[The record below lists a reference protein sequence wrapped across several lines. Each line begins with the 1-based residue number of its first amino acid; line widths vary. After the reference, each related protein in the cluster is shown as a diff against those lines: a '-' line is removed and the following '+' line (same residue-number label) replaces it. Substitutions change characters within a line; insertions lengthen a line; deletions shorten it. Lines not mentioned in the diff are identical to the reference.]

1 MTYQEAEKY
10 ILDVPKFTK
19 KNGLDNTRELI
30 KELGNPEKNL
40 KIIHVAGTNGKGSV
54 CAFTSSML
62 IEAGKRTGLFTSPH
76 LVRITERFQINGIE
90 MSQQEFLESFEQVK
104 EATERI
110 IMRGFCH
117 PTFFEFLFAMAL
129 VYFQKN
135 QVEYAV
141 VETGLG
147 GRLDSTNVIES
158 PVMTAITSISLD
170 HTEYLGETIT
180 EIAAEKAGIIKKDTP
195 LVLGINQEK
204 VVEVIEKKAQ
214 EKMTEIYKIS
224 EKDYKICEKTNKH
237 IDFLLNV
244 KYYGYVRVSL
254 PYSAIYQVENAAV
267 AIRMIENLLN
277 KDEYTPEIINRGLNK
292 RVWQGRMEQAIEDI
306 YFDGAHNEDGIRAFL
321 QTAAELTKSRECVLL
336 FGAVKEKNYEEMI
349 KEIATTLNAEV
360 TVVTTLDTPR
370 SMEAEQL
377 RETFERYTK
386 KQVISCENTET
397 AWKKA
402 LELKNKERVLFCVGS
417 LYLVGELKAITGEL
431 SNDKF

>member
-19 KNGLDNTRELI
+19 KNGLDNTRELM
-30 KELGNPEKNL
+30 KELGNPERNL
-40 KIIHVAGTNGKGSV
+40 KVIHVAGTNGKGSV
-54 CAFTSSML
+54 CAFTSSIL
-62 IEAGKRTGLFTSPH
+62 IEAGKKTGLFTSPH
-76 LVRITERFQINGIE
+76 LVRITERFRIDGVE
-90 MSQQEFLESFEQVK
+90 MSEQEFAEIFEQVK
-104 EATERI
+104 KAVDN
-110 IMRGFCH
+110 IMERGFAH
-117 PTFFEFLFAMAL
+117 PTFFELLFAMAL
-129 VYFQKN
+129 VYFETH
-135 QVEYAV
+135 QVEYV
-141 VETGLG
+141 VLETGLG

-180 EIAAEKAGIIKKDTP
+180 EIAAEKAGIIKENVP
-195 LVLGINQEK
+195 LILGINQEE
-204 VVEVIEKKAQ
+204 VVKVIEAKTK

-224 EKDYKICEKTNKH
+224 EKDYKICEKNNKH

-254 PYSAIYQVENAAV
+254 PYSAKYQVENAVV
-267 AIRMIENLLN
+267 AIRIIEKLLN
-277 KDEYTPEIINRGLNK
+277 KDEYTPEMINRGLNK
-292 RVWQGRMEQAIEDI
+292 RLWQGRMEQAIEDI

-321 QTAAELTKSRECVLL
+321 ETAKELTKNRECVLL

-349 KEIATTLNAEV
+349 KEIATTLKAEV

-377 RETFERYTK
+377 RETFKRYTE
-386 KQVISCENTET
+386 KQVICCENTET

-417 LYLVGELKAITGEL
+417 LYLVGELKAITGE
-431 SNDKF
+431 SNNDKF